1 MHLGLKE
8 TLEPKDPNRGCR
20 QAQGMLI
27 MIQGHRHEPLLTLGG
42 GSPKVLIRQ
51 GLSTPSPSLD
61 ALSAIDKDP
70 ADLGARDTRSL
81 QCSGSY
87 SSSRKLGYGPLC
99 LARWPPESSN
109 DGLASL
115 SHTSIRM
122 SPQVAMSPRTQLC
135 TLTHQFCSAW
145 RTPPSPSERSYKTFE
160 SAAHILGSHQL
171 RVPGFCGWRGS
182 DSS

>member
-1 MHLGLKE
+1 MHFGLKE
-8 TLEPKDPNRGCR
+8 TLEPKNPNRGCR
-20 QAQGMLI
+20 QAQGMPI

-42 GSPKVLIRQ
+42 SPKVFIRQ

-70 ADLGARDTRSL
+70 ADLGARHTRSL

-87 SSSRKLGYGPLC
+87 SSSRKLGYEPLC
-99 LARWPPESSN
+99 LARWPPESSS

-115 SHTSIRM
+115 FHTSIYM
-122 SPQVAMSPRTQLC
+122 SPQMAMSPRTQLC
-135 TLTHQFCSAW
+135 TLTHQFCSAS